1 MSGRP
6 VRFALWS
13 ALATVLLVTGYL
25 LINTTLMPYD
35 DEGFLLISLRN
46 YLSGLRL
53 YDDVFSQYGP
63 WPYVYHQLIM
73 TAAGHAE
80 LTHAFGRTITL
91 LHWVAMCLLTGG
103 LAWRLT
109 RSHVAAGVTAI
120 LVFGLTWQTVS
131 EPSHPGSHI
140 GLLVAAAAGLI
151 STLPGAKRPALVY
164 ATLGLITGLLLLTKI
179 NVGLLL
185 AAGLGGF
192 ALQQTA
198 WPGSWRR
205 LPWLGAIG
213 LVA

>member
-1 MSGRP
+1 MSQR
-6 VRFALWS
+6 VLRVAWWS
-13 ALATVLLVTGYL
+13 ALGGLLAVIGYL

-46 YLSGLRL
+46 YLAGLRL

-63 WPYVYHQLIM
+63 WPYVYHQIVTTL
-73 TAAGHAE
+73 AGHADM
-80 LTHAFGRTITL
+80 THTLGRTITL
-91 LHWVAMCLLTGG
+91 LHWTVMCLLGGG

-109 RSHVAAGVTAI
+109 RSHVAAGITAV